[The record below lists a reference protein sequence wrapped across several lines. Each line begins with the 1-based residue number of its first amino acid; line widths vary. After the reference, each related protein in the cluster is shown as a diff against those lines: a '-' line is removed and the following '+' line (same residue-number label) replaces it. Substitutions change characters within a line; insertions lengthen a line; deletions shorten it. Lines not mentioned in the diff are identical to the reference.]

1 MKLTLFILSEGFVWK
16 HTSDSRV
23 FTSKSDVN
31 SNVMPQFIVV
41 NVSTF
46 IKFYVSKILTLH
58 SLYYRKD
65 LYCKRT
71 SSVCLQANPMLIQT

>member
-1 MKLTLFILSEGFVWK
+1 M
-16 HTSDSRV
+16 

-46 IKFYVSKILTLH
+46 IKFYANKILTLH

-65 LYCKRT
+65 LSGSAQAKRE
-71 SSVCLQANPMLIQT
+71 CLQANPMLILT